1 MTKEL
6 NNKLRL
12 AFSVILILSSIST
25 FGYSFF
31 YGESFDQYF
40 YLAMIMIVGA
50 VFHLQKIEESKKPK
64 KKRKK
69 N

>member
-1 MTKEL
+1 MSNHTI
-6 NNKLRL
+6 NKLRL
-12 AFSVILILSSIST
+12 LFSVVLIFSSIST
-25 FGYSFF
+25 FAYSFF

-50 VFHLQKIEESKKPK
+50 VFHLQKIEDAKKPK
-64 KKRKK
+64 NKGYK

>member
-1 MTKEL
+1 MSNEII
-6 NNKLRL
+6 NKLRL
-12 AFSVILILSSIST
+12 LFSVVLIFSSIST
-25 FGYSFF
+25 FAYSFF

-50 VFHLQKIEESKKPK
+50 VFHLQKIEDAKKSKNKIN
-64 KKRKK
+64 K

>member
-1 MTKEL
+1 MSNEL
-6 NNKLRL
+6 INKLRL
-12 AFSVILILSSIST
+12 AFSVILILSSILT
-25 FGYSFF
+25 FAYSFF

-64 KKRKK
+64 KKRSKK
-69 N
+69 